1 MQHDARASEL
11 RKWVERWLERHRQD
25 WGGVCSMPALSGDAS
40 FRRYFRVV
48 LQEHSLV
55 AVDAPPE
62 HENNPA
68 FVAIAT
74 ALRAHGIKTPEV
86 LAWQEEAGFL
96 LLEDLGDQL
105 LLPVLTPDRV
115 QGYYHQAMQILLTMQ
130 ECTLIPG
137 WKLPFYDS
145 KRLLEEM
152 RLFPDWFIR
161 RYLTLNMNVEDH
173 GLLENAMTAIVAE
186 LEALPV
192 VFVHRD
198 YHARNIM
205 LLESGAM
212 GVLDFQDAV
221 LGPFNYDLIS
231 LLRDAYVSWPREQV
245 RAWMLHFAQALRQQG
260 RMEGMSDAQ
269 FLVACDWM
277 SLQRHLKILGIFAR
291 LCIRDQKPGYLRDM
305 PLVLS
310 YVLDQVERLPA
321 LAVFGAWLRQRVVPR
336 FVEVSGRPLPELA

>member
-1 MQHDARASEL
+1 MQHDTRANAL
-11 RKWVERWLERHRQD
+11 RTWVDCWLEQHRQD
-25 WGGVCSMPALSGDAS
+25 WGGVCSMPVLSGDAS

-48 LQEHSLV
+48 LQRHSLI

-74 ALRAHGIKTPEV
+74 ALRAHGVQTPEV
-86 LAWQEEAGFL
+86 FAWHEESGFL
-96 LLEDLGDQL
+96 LLEDMGDQL
-105 LLPVLTPDRV
+105 LLPQLNLDCVDDLYQKAMRVLW
-115 QGYYHQAMQILLTMQ
+115 TMQ

-137 WKLPFYDS
+137 WKLPRYDG
-145 KRLLEEM
+145 KRLLDEM
-152 RLFPDWFIR
+152 RLFPDWFVHK
-161 RYLTLNMNVEDH
+161 YLTLEMNVEEH
-173 GLLENAMTAIVAE
+173 ALLENAMNAIIAE
-186 LEALPV
+186 VETLPA

-205 LLESGAM
+205 LLGSGAM

-231 LLRDAYVSWPREQV
+231 LLRDAYIAWPREQV
-245 RAWMLHFAQALRQQG
+245 RRWMLCFAQSLRQQG

-269 FLVACDWM
+269 FLLACDWM

-291 LCIRDQKPGYLRDM
+291 LCIRDHKPGYLRDM

-310 YVLDQVERLPA
+310 YVLDEVNHLPP
-321 LAVFGAWLRQRVVPR
+321 LAVLGNWLRQRVLPR
-336 FVEVSGRPLPELA
+336 FLEVSGRTLPELA